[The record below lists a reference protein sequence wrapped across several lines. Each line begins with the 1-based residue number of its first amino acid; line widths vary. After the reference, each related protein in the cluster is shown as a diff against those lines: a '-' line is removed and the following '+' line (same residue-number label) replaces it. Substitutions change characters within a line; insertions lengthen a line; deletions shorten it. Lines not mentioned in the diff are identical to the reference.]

1 MLVFAAAKVVIFFEI
16 KKENQ
21 NKKFSKEPLEAV
33 LIFCLKFF
41 IKQLLIILLS
51 AQDEYTCHLHGFP
64 YHKDQP

>member
-21 NKKFSKEPLEAV
+21 NKNFKGA
-33 LIFCLKFF
+33 F
-41 IKQLLIILLS
+41 ISLLS
-51 AQDEYTCHLHGFP
+51 AQDEYTYHLHGFP